1 MEVEIETLGTLV
13 QQVVEAMFKRAIAA
27 AVGLTTKHVAKL
39 SATEL
44 SSATTT
50 KQATTTKKA
59 TSTNKATTTTKKA
72 TSTKEAA
79 GPNVRRLRFL
89 SAGSD
94 AKTTRYEVSYEVLV
108 PSSMDPDVIVA
119 KANRIA
125 EPGSAESQLF
135 RGELTATPGVVSV
148 GEVAV
153 TKPAAWLEESPTK
166 APKEEKDDAS
176 SKGLVIGLV
185 IGAIGILCLLTG
197 AGIYIR
203 SRKPDSYAREQPG
216 PNMLATPTSQAKGQ
230 WNAI

>member
-1 MEVEIETLGTLV
+1 MEVEIETIGTLE

-39 SATEL
+39 LATEL
-44 SSATTT
+44 VPTTT
-50 KQATTTKKA
+50 AKQATTTKKA

-89 SAGSD
+89 SSGPD

-153 TKPAAWLEESPTK
+153 TKPASKVEDETPTK

-185 IGAIGILCLLTG
+185 IGAIAILCLLTG

-203 SRKPDSYAREQPG
+203 SRKPDSYPREQPG
-216 PNMLATPTSQAKGQ
+216 PNMLATPTSQAKI